1 MTQAQLKTLGGLSLE
16 GIRSSRL
23 SPQLLLLLTYLK
35 LEGKQARMQLASLF
49 WPDAA
54 HELTKKGE
62 RKDLRNL
69 GSALA
74 TLRRELGFDP
84 EDTRALEALACD
96 ASELKALFNTQTLK
110 EALRLYQQG
119 IFLEGLEHK
128 PRLHL
133 SSDLSEW
140 LSETRRSFKR
150 QAVEAMLHLA
160 EEALKQGDAQTVA
173 SYAQQAYEQSS
184 TQEPAFLSRLYKLL
198 LFAGSP
204 LSTKVR
210 QAFETCLEDALD
222 EGRLSEESID
232 LFLTLSQQANP
243 SLAVAQVATNLSPKA
258 SILCLEELI
267 REKLIGAKQEV
278 LAPDIAEH
286 YLDKRPS
293 ERLRILSQLREHSA
307 DTHAL
312 SIYRQIYKYTQSYG
326 GAGYWHKAQNAYK
339 EEAKKLIHEQ
349 NFQEAEALLGELKL
363 AEDTAQKEP
372 QAALRFLHAY
382 TLERL
387 RQPEKGLKVIA
398 GIEETLDILA
408 IKSALL
414 LRAKNYKAAK
424 EAAWFAYEQSAS
436 SDSSSWAKAIA
447 ANSLGQIAYFEN
459 DFSSAE
465 FYYEQSA
472 SAWQLNHVT
481 SRELG
486 ALMNHSIIL
495 AATGKT
501 SQAKLFYESII
512 AKSTLFPLLQLRAL
526 VNLSHLHN
534 LQESWSDAI
543 ANLSNALKIMQEQ
556 ALTQAD
562 HLLHIEILNNFAY
575 ALWQSGDLRQ
585 AHYYFNE
592 AMQLA
597 SESGEKLMYAAALG
611 NMGALHNQLGKLETA
626 LSIFKELG
634 NQHEYQEYLPLFA
647 KTLETQL
654 NNETQTEL
662 PKHIYTLLHKYHDD
676 LKSVSPN
683 FELESIQMKTP

>member
-1 MTQAQLKTLGGLSLE
+1 MTKAQLKTLGGLSLE
-16 GIRSSRL
+16 GRSSSRL

-62 RKDLRNL
+62 RKDLKNL

-84 EDTRALEALACD
+84 EDTRALEALNCD
-96 ASELKALFNTQTLK
+96 ASVLKTLFDTENLK
-110 EALRLYQQG
+110 EALLIYQQG
-119 IFLEGLEHK
+119 LFLEDLEYK
-128 PRLHL
+128 PRLSL

-140 LSETRRSFKR
+140 LSETRHSFKR
-150 QAVEAMLHLA
+150 QAVEALLNLA

-173 SYAQQAYEQSS
+173 GYAQQAYEQSS
-184 TQEPAFLSRLYKLL
+184 TQEPAFLSRLYQLL

-222 EGRLSEESID
+222 EGRLSEESIE
-232 LFLTLSQQANP
+232 LFLTLSQQATP
-243 SLAVAQVATNLSPKA
+243 SLAVAQVAANLSPKT

-267 REKLIGAKQEV
+267 REKLVGAKQEV

-286 YLDKRPS
+286 YLDKHPS
-293 ERLRILSQLREHSA
+293 ERLRILSQLREQTA
-307 DTHAL
+307 DQNAL
-312 SIYRQIYKYTQSYG
+312 SIYRQIYKHTQSYG
-326 GAGYWHKAQNAYK
+326 GAGYWQKAQNAYK
-339 EEAKKLIHEQ
+339 EEAKQLINNQ
-349 NFQEAEALLGELKL
+349 NFPEAEALLSELKN

-372 QAALRFLHAY
+372 QTELRFLHAY

-387 RQPEKGLKVIA
+387 RQPEKGLRVIA
-398 GIEETLDILA
+398 GIEETLDIKA
-408 IKSALL
+408 IESALL

-424 EAAWFAYEQSAS
+424 EAALFAYEHAAS
-436 SDSSSWAKAIA
+436 SDNGSWAKAIA

-459 DFSSAE
+459 DFASAE
-465 FYYEQSA
+465 FYYEQAA
-472 SAWQLNHVT
+472 SAWQLNHVS

-512 AKSTLFPLLQLRAL
+512 AKSTPFPLLQLRAL

-543 ANLSNALKIMQEQ
+543 ATLQNALTIMQEQ

-562 HLLHIEILNNFAY
+562 HLLHIEMLNNLAY
-575 ALWQSGDLRQ
+575 ALWQSEDLTK

-592 AMQLA
+592 AIQLA

-647 KTLETQL
+647 KTLEAQL
-654 NNETQTEL
+654 KNNTETAI
-662 PKHIYTLLHKYHDD
+662 PKHLYAILHKYHDD
-676 LKSVSPN
+676 LKSLSPY
-683 FELESIQMKTP
+683 FEVDSIQMKTS